1 MYLKRI
7 WPGRGYYSGRYGRAR
22 RRQQARYL
30 EEQILIRKRRQKGIF
45 RAGVAGAA
53 PAGIGTS
60 NMGIGLGSRVSEQWM
75 IERTG
80 QNYGTPIEGAI
91 IGTAEA
97 LWRWISGMWQ
107 VIEIF
112 R

>member
-1 MYLKRI
+1 MYVRRLDYRTA
-7 WPGRGYYSGRYGRAR
+7 GRYRAQQR
-22 RRQQARYL
+22 RW
-30 EEQILIRKRRQKGIF
+30 EDEQILIRKRRRKGIF
-45 RAGVAGAA
+45 RAGAAGAA
-53 PAGIGTS
+53 PASLGTSQLGIGV
-60 NMGIGLGSRVSEQWM
+60 GSRVTEQWM

-80 QNYGTPIEGAI
+80 QNYGTPIDNAI

-97 LWRWISGMWQ
+97 LWQWISGMWQ